1 MNTTY
6 ESSFTSDENTSLIW
20 ELLNENTKERFSYNL
35 KNNSNPT
42 INKFFINTINQVNKN
57 QQQYNNIMEMNKATL
72 LNCIKFI
79 EKNSQYIKEPAKKDV
94 FEIRMKKQKDE
105 FNSLMKTNTPKE
117 IDFADKIDNLP
128 VDKFAVDQTLAEREK
143 ELQQITQQYVSKD
156 AESWI
161 KNGKQNDNNNDN
173 NDNNDKIK
181 IIEEPIINTIK
192 PIPILMDN
200 TKVEKRVT
208 FEIKEPE
215 EIKPKQPITNTFL
228 DKLKKKDMYE
238 KVVEDI
244 AELKKDIIEIKQK
257 FESMEANQTS
267 ILNLVSNFIK
277 TINEKF
283 EIK

>member
-173 NDNNDKIK
+173 NDKIK
-181 IIEEPIINTIK
+181 IIEESIINTIK

-228 DKLKKKDMYE
+228 DKLKKKICM
-238 KVVEDI
+238 
-244 AELKKDIIEIKQK
+244 KK
-257 FESMEANQTS
+257 
-267 ILNLVSNFIK
+267 
-277 TINEKF
+277 
-283 EIK
+283 